1 MIRKYFTLLSLLFSF
16 IGLNI
21 ATAQSTKDDT
31 SLIYPRKMVVEEWT
45 GTWCGMCVRGIV
57 GMEYMEEHY
66 GNENFIGLAVHCD
79 DRMEASSYKG
89 FINNFILSSYPGCII
104 NRIRVTD
111 PSAELLEK
119 NYRQMATEMSYAS
132 VECTAVAP
140 DPDDES
146 IEVSASLQFSR
157 QLENANLKLSFVLT
171 EDGVGPYPQQ
181 NTYSSGMLGP
191 MGGWE
196 SKGGYVLTYYD
207 HVVVQAVDCLGIP
220 ESVPSFLETGKVY
233 TFTCPV
239 SLANIK
245 DINKCTLVAMLID
258 GDTGEIVNA
267 DKLQLASAGV
277 GTATLSPGATI
288 KAIPGGIAF
297 EGDYR
302 EGSVYTPDGR
312 YIRRLTGEQQISL
325 PRGLYIVTLTTPRGT
340 LQTTKIKI

>member
-1 MIRKYFTLLSLLFSF
+1 M
-16 IGLNI
+16 N
-21 ATAQSTKDDT
+21 
-31 SLIYPRKMVVEEWT
+31 
-45 GTWCGMCVRGIV
+45 
-57 GMEYMEEHY
+57 YMEEHY

-104 NRIRVTD
+104 NRTRVTD
-111 PSAELLEK
+111 PSAEMLEK
-119 NYRQMATEMSYAS
+119 NYRQMATEMTYAS
-132 VECTAVAP
+132 VECSAVSP
-140 DPDDES
+140 DLGDENM
-146 IEVSASLQFSR
+146 EVSASLRFSS

-258 GDTGEIVNA
+258 GDTREIVNA
-267 DKLQLASAGV
+267 AKLHLAEAAVSEMKAESEPLIIPFAG
-277 GTATLSPGATI
+277 GFRI
-288 KAIPGGIAF
+288 

-302 EGSVYTPDGR
+302 DGTVYSVDGKR
-312 YIRRLTGEQQISL
+312 IHTLHGESEILLPSGIYIISL
-325 PRGLYIVTLTTPRGT
+325 RISDSKLSKK
-340 LQTTKIKI
+340 KIII